1 MDRRILATCSGIL
14 EKFVFVSMKNGPNW
28 CEHVRDIS
36 FEPFTSKTIKRR
48 KNRLQ
53 SSFFSWTE
61 HVHTKQFGKRRP
73 TKYSRHHTVREHQT
87 FQTAW
92 SDCSMVSFIHSQIA
106 WNCMGPSTCLLA
118 VMWECGRRCGSGIE
132 IKTSSKSKAITS
144 LIYRVP
150 RIVDPFRSQI
160 SWRYSLLW
168 QKVGR
173 PNAMY
178 PIIRKRNTPS
188 TSGVYLT
195 FGM

>member
-1 MDRRILATCSGIL
+1 MFAIFLSNLLRPKLSNVGKIDSNHHSFLEPNMFIPNSSEKDDPQNIPDITLFANTKHFKQRDR
-14 EKFVFVSMKNGPNW
+14 
-28 CEHVRDIS
+28 
-36 FEPFTSKTIKRR
+36 
-48 KNRLQ
+48 
-53 SSFFSWTE
+53 
-61 HVHTKQFGKRRP
+61 
-73 TKYSRHHTVREHQT
+73 TVR
-87 FQTAW
+87 
-92 SDCSMVSFIHSQIA
+92 MVSFIHSQIA

-160 SWRYSLLW
+160 YWRYSLLW